1 MRGPMVAK
9 VVSQMVSGTE
19 WGDLDYLIVDLPPG
33 TGDVQLTLCQSFGL
47 TAAVVITTQPS
58 PVPSPSP
65 DSCPLA

>member
-1 MRGPMVAK
+1 MRGPMVGK

-47 TAAVVITTQPS
+47 TAAVVITIQPS
-58 PVPSPSP
+58 PVP
-65 DSCPLA
+65 